1 MSCTGHIRV
10 LLLTAAILLSGPLIV
25 LAQGTSI
32 SDNNQANTTEVH
44 LRWGPRPG
52 VSRYRL
58 QLASDSAFADISFD
72 RVVAGN
78 DYQINDLPPG
88 RYFWRIAPLT
98 DTLGDFSSTGIIDVS
113 KPTQRESPRPRRRQR
128 KPVGRVRRC

>member
-10 LLLTAAILLSGPLIV
+10 LLLTAAILWSGPLIV
-25 LAQGTSI
+25 LAQGTSK

-58 QLASDSAFADISFD
+58 QLASDSAFADIVFD

-78 DYQINDLPPG
+78 EYQIKDLPAG
-88 RYFWRIAPLT
+88 RYFWRIASLT
-98 DTLGDFSSTGIIDVS
+98 DKRGEFSSTGSIEVA
-113 KPTQRESPRPRRRQR
+113 KATLPESSRQNIPAINDSSR
-128 KPVGRVRRC
+128 T

>member
-25 LAQGTSI
+25 LAQGSSI

-58 QLASDSAFADISFD
+58 QRASDSAVGDIVRD
-72 RVVAGN
+72 RVAAGN
-78 DYQINDLPPG
+78 DEEINDLPPG
-88 RYFWRIAPLT
+88 LQFWRVAALS
-98 DTLGDFSSTGIIDVS
+98 G
-113 KPTQRESPRPRRRQR
+113 
-128 KPVGRVRRC
+128 

>member
-32 SDNNQANTTEVH
+32 SDNNQTNTTEVH

-52 VSRYRL
+52 ISRYRL
-58 QLASDSAFADISFD
+58 QLASDSAFGDIVFD
-72 RVVAGN
+72 RVVDGN
-78 DYQINDLPPG
+78 DYRIKDLPPS
-88 RYFWRIAPLT
+88 RHIWSVASLT
-98 DTLGDFSSTGIIDVS
+98 GTLS
-113 KPTQRESPRPRRRQR
+113 
-128 KPVGRVRRC
+128 